1 MKDGSCISCSSHN
14 SKAQIAEVKE
24 QTHVEIEKQQALL
37 DERLS
42 REKQERQQREQAAKK
57 AREHAETEA
66 ELLKVQLQAARAVA
80 TAQEKDALI
89 NQQLEQSR
97 HDHFVHSHHPLAEL
111 LNTLGTLLHAY
122 ELEHYPEPQ
131 AEPADILRLLMS
143 EHDLKQSDLPEIG
156 SQGVVSEILNGKRQL
171 NIRQIQRLSKKFHI
185 SAATFLP

>member
-1 MKDGSCISCSSHN
+1 MTKILQDASRQWANFS
-14 SKAQIAEVKE
+14 V
-24 QTHVEIEKQQALL
+24 LL
-37 DERLS
+37 S
-42 REKQERQQREQAAKK
+42 VPQNEQAYQQQSAWID
-57 AREHAETEA
+57 
-66 ELLKVQLQAARAVA
+66 ELVDEIGED
-80 TAQEKDALI
+80 T
-89 NQQLEQSR
+89 N
-97 HDHFVHSHHPLAEL
+97 HPLAEL